1 MKHFNFLTVLIAVCF
16 FLFTGCKKE
25 IKSDSMISQN
35 VGNPDSKT
43 SVNLSA
49 KKLAEFKEKLAKLKA
64 SLPTDFQKKLQNNK
78 KFIQTMDPQY
88 REMVLRALKV
98 EVACDDNTV
107 LFQWLD
113 QQLADW
119 DAELFDYVFNQFD
132 AIDLPFFYS
141 LIYENSSANQSF
153 GINGEY
159 TQVLTQTF
167 KDLKRFW
174 NIQTDNVVMV
184 PMHGSTLRDRDKLIK
199 TYMNAFIGIDQE
211 LAEWLADGVLSL
223 LETFPQLRNGD
234 HPIFTFNS
242 VSIPPLDWPGIG
254 LLPPKIVMGDG
265 IMQGF
270 TAIGFG
276 DVAPQAILAHEF
288 GHQVQ
293 FQLGVNTDQSTPEGS
308 RETELMADAYA
319 AYYLSHAR
327 GASMQW
333 KRVRQFLQVFF
344 NVGDCQTTSPGHH
357 GTPNQRMAASEWAY
371 NLANDAQKQGHILS
385 SQEFTALFEAALPQI
400 LNH

>member
-1 MKHFNFLTVLIAVCF
+1 MKHFNFLTALIAVCF
-16 FLFTGCKKE
+16 VLLTGCQKE
-25 IKSDSMISQN
+25 MKSDSMLSQK
-35 VGNPDSKT
+35 VLNPDSKT

-49 KKLAEFKEKLAKLKA
+49 KKLAEFKEKMAKLKG
-64 SLPTDFQKKLQNNK
+64 SLPADFQKKLQENR
-78 KFIQTMDPQY
+78 KFIQKTDPQY

-107 LFQWLD
+107 LFQWLG

-119 DAELFDYVFNQFD
+119 DADLFDYVFNQFD
-132 AIDLPFFYS
+132 AIDLPFLYS
-141 LIYENSSANQSF
+141 VIYENSSANQHF

-159 TQVLTQTF
+159 TQILTKTF

-174 NIQTDNVVMV
+174 NIQTDDIVMV
-184 PMHGSTLRDRDKLIK
+184 AMHGSMLRDREKLIK

-211 LAEWLADGVLSL
+211 LAESLADGVLAL
-223 LETFPQLRNGD
+223 LAEYPQLRNGD

-242 VSIPPLDWPGIG
+242 ASIPLLDFPGIG

-276 DVAPQAILAHEF
+276 DVAPQAILAHEY
-288 GHQVQ
+288 GHQIQ
-293 FQLGVNTDQSTPEGS
+293 FQLGVNTDELTAEAS
-308 RETELMADAYA
+308 RETELMADAYS

-333 KRVRQFLQVFF
+333 KRVREFLQVFF
-344 NVGDCQTTSPGHH
+344 NIGDCQTTTPGHH
-357 GTPNQRMAASEWAY
+357 GTPNQRMAAAEWAHD
-371 NLANDAQKQGHILS
+371 LANDSQKQGLIIS
-385 SQEFTALFEAALPQI
+385 SQQFTALFEAALPQI

>member
-49 KKLAEFKEKLAKLKA
+49 KKLAEFKEKMAKLKA
-64 SLPTDFQKKLQNNK
+64 SLPADFQQKMQENRR
-78 KFIQTMDPQY
+78 FIQKMDPQY

-98 EVACDDNTV
+98 EVACDDNTA

-119 DAELFDYVFNQFD
+119 DAQLFDYVFNQFD

-141 LIYENSSANQSF
+141 LIYENSSANQHF

-159 TQVLTQTF
+159 TQILTKTF

-174 NIQTDNVVMV
+174 NIQTDDIVMV
-184 PMHGSTLRDRDKLIK
+184 PMHGSMLRDREKLIK

-223 LETFPQLRNGD
+223 LEAFPQLRNGD

-276 DVAPQAILAHEF
+276 DVAPQAILAHEY

-293 FQLGVNTDQSTPEGS
+293 FQLGVNTDESTPEGS

-344 NVGDCQTTSPGHH
+344 NIGDCQTTAPGHH